1 MFESFF
7 RARRECREQVLETKR
22 IGIRGMTCDR
32 CVRTLKKALLTKAG
46 VKEVRI
52 DRDSGL
58 ATVTYDSTQT
68 DIPALHE
75 IILKKGYFPA

>member
-7 RARRECREQVLETKR
+7 KARRERREQVLETKQ
-22 IGIRGMTCDR
+22 IGIKGMTSDR

-52 DRDSGL
+52 DREGGV